1 MFGHKKSKRQQQH
14 NHHPSQPTN
23 QFALAAARA
32 IVPPRSQT
40 PTLSAAAAAAAL
52 HASPK
57 QVTSPASLVTRRM
70 ERRGSISS
78 ITSAPPGF
86 ASPITGSMGIG
97 RRGSDASMTE
107 RIGWLRGGNT
117 TDEHGTSSS
126 SRPGSRQRPISR
138 EVVASPTKGV
148 GKRVSIEDHRTSTR
162 TLGQLESKH
171 TPKPPGKVAPKSAIK
186 GGNKAK
192 ATREVAAVEE
202 EPVREV
208 KKASKPRKAN
218 TKPKPAPEPVHAA
231 AVVAALAVASTSTPK
246 KSQPKAKPKP
256 KPKPVEPV
264 YLSESDEEEEQQPP
278 ARTYPD
284 SESDDEEEEPEEL
297 PLPRRPQSSSNLKK
311 SLRKKASVTADDGSV
326 HLKKSLRATP
336 SAEAVAKTPT
346 KKKSI
351 QTHSD
356 IQGGMLSRGTMRAVV
371 REDMEPIIDE
381 ARERRQLASKAAKA
395 SALQESAHAAKRH
408 EEPRAAAGPSDAVKA
423 LALQIMREQQ
433 AKAAGKPVL
442 LESSRAKKRAAAAAV
457 RDSDS
462 DSDLEPEPEQ
472 EPDTHIDEDEAF
484 AAEQEEESRQKEE
497 EDRQVYK
504 RHQYNGSVSS
514 VTSFMSDLESIPEE
528 AGDQGLKAD
537 GKKKKKKK
545 KAPESVIIPGRDGV
559 PALPSSPILEKERMR
574 LAQVASPEPPKTHS
588 VERKR
593 TLEKLTG
600 GKAAKDTPVEDS
612 KGSPPSSATLTEEVS
627 QPVLIQTIPPTPPYT
642 MDKLH
647 PPPRLFEAGSSDDEV
662 KPAAEANGAALKP
675 KAKASPP
682 PRETHSPRPMK
693 RHSPP
698 PRSVSPAK
706 SAMKHTQHHEGSDRS
721 SILSAED
728 GSVGGHGR
736 RKAARV
742 SFSEDP
748 SVVEMDDDSYHYKP
762 IHSALDKV
770 TEKKG
775 AAKSIG
781 AVSFSSVSRTRVERT
796 PSPEPSSLAA
806 AQPAVPI
813 EHSADHRL
821 GGLIGAGL
829 LGKLTKGKG
838 KKEAEKHSAQKRG
851 SHDPL
856 APEVSSMSPAPSISD
871 DDLESDNDETPATV
885 EFAKA
890 MPIVAAVATP
900 PLAMSTP
907 PPTAGPS
914 VPPALVIAKPPTPEE
929 PKEEEILVA
938 SPSHH
943 VVEVKPIFPPPASD
957 TATTL
962 SENIAHGRPV
972 VFKDDSGED
981 EDHFSDAY
989 EDLDHVV
996 LSATGSGA
1004 VIGVTAAHVHG
1015 PGTAITTEGQVAVTD
1030 TVVLPSISEVA
1041 DRPVEVTTPP
1051 RSLPPQIVGGL
1062 LPEEIITDEK
1072 QHAHTI
1078 LSPKPIKP
1086 VSPKVISAGLI
1097 SSPSPPIVHTPPV
1110 PTVVKAKATNGVSK
1124 PAGTKA
1130 TKAKAK
1136 AAKPKNDLSESE
1148 HAPKPKKVKAVKAAA
1163 APAPVP
1169 VPVPAPVPTA
1179 NRRLSKSKPTH
1190 APAPVAAPQRR
1201 LSVSSDDSESSFQ
1214 RENPH
1219 RKAARRSQGFSMR
1232 TSMRDS
1238 TGHVPPS
1245 SATSPY
1251 ESGLATNRFSEPSA
1265 SSRFESGFRTGRTIG
1280 TGGPRR
1286 REYSPDSSDDD
1297 RVKSLRAPA
1306 KVEKKSRFLG
1316 NSTLRNGNA
1325 SGPAGGRPHSSLGF
1339 APKAS
1344 TNSGRSGF
1352 KGFRSRFEDSSD
1364 EEDAQIAAVPRTRPA
1379 TTYRPLTPDS
1389 SDDELPVV
1397 QTNGN
1402 KPQQNGLHD
1411 SAWAPATAN
1420 GENYAFATEIS
1431 AEIEPKKKWWSFG
1444 SKRKSGTAS
1453 RPVSRAN
1460 SMMSAAPAPLVTNLP
1475 PALDRR
1481 ISDPD
1486 HFSSPMS
1493 TTAAHQRN
1501 QQLKKYRRL
1510 SNGSVNSIGS
1520 AKTWTPSLGTST
1532 LVGSPSGVSSGNR
1545 NLTHGRLAELQEE
1558 DEEEHVLNSDPI
1570 DNGAVANGK
1579 AQIVEPN
1586 GGVYGTP
1593 KAPKKK
1599 KFRGLRKIF
1608 GIDD

>member
-1 MFGHKKSKRQQQH
+1 MFGHKKSKRHQH
-14 NHHPSQPTN
+14 QSPSQPTN

-86 ASPITGSMGIG
+86 ASPISGIG

-107 RIGWLRGGNT
+107 RIGWLRGG
-117 TDEHGTSSS
+117 DEGSS

-138 EVVASPTKGV
+138 DVVASPTKAV
-148 GKRVSIEDHRTSTR
+148 GKRVSIEDHRTPATTTVR

-171 TPKPPGKVAPKSAIK
+171 TPKTGKTAPKSAIK
-186 GGNKAK
+186 GAAKPK
-192 ATREVAAVEE
+192 ATREPVEE
-202 EPVREV
+202 EPIREV

-218 TKPKPAPEPVHAA
+218 AKPKPAPETTHPA
-231 AVVAALAVASTSTPK
+231 AVVAALAVASAGPK
-246 KSQPKAKPKP
+246 KSQQPKAKPKP

-264 YLSESDEEEEQQPP
+264 FLSESEEEEEELPVQ
-278 ARTYPD
+278 TY
-284 SESDDEEEEPEEL
+284 SGMESDDEEEIEE
-297 PLPRRPQSSSNLKK
+297 PLPPPPSTTNLKK
-311 SLRKKASVTADDGSV
+311 SLRSKKSGSMDDGTI
-326 HLKKSLRATP
+326 LRKSLRNAP
-336 SAEAVAKTPT
+336 AEATAKSPA
-346 KKKSI
+346 KKKNVPA

-356 IQGGMLSRGTMRAVV
+356 TQGGMLSRGTMRAVV

-381 ARERRQLASKAAKA
+381 ARERQKLASKAAKA
-395 SALQESAHAAKRH
+395 SALQDHAHASRRQ
-408 EEPRAAAGPSDAVKA
+408 EEAPRASAGPSDAVKA

-442 LESSRAKKRAAAAAV
+442 LESSRAKKRAAAAAAN
-457 RDSDS
+457 DSDS

-484 AAEQEEESRQKEE
+484 AAEKQEEAYQREE

-528 AGDQGLKAD
+528 AGDQSPKD
-537 GKKKKKKK
+537 GKKKKKKRP
-545 KAPESVIIPGRDGV
+545 APESVIIPGRDGV

-574 LAQVASPEPPKTHS
+574 IAQVSSPEPPQRHS

-600 GKAAKDTPVEDS
+600 TETPAAITTNNTATEDS
-612 KGSPPSSATLTEEVS
+612 KGSPPSSATLTEEIT
-627 QPVLIQTIPPTPPYT
+627 QPVVIHTIPPTPPYT
-642 MDKLH
+642 IDKLH
-647 PPPRLFEAGSSDDEV
+647 PPPRLFEAGSSDDDA
-662 KPAAEANGAALKP
+662 KPAAKTNGAALKP
-675 KAKASPP
+675 KAKSSPP

-728 GSVGGHGR
+728 GSVGGHAR

-775 AAKSIG
+775 ATKSIG
-781 AVSFSSVSRTRVERT
+781 AVSFSSISRTRVERT
-796 PSPEPSSLAA
+796 PSPEPSSLPTT
-806 AQPAVPI
+806 QVAVPI

-829 LGKLTKGKG
+829 LGKLTKGKS
-838 KKEAEKHSAQKRG
+838 KKEAVPQKRG

-856 APEVSSMSPAPSISD
+856 APEVSSISPAPSISD
-871 DDLESDNDETPATV
+871 DDLESDNDVPATV

-907 PPTAGPS
+907 PPTSAS
-914 VPPALVIAKPPTPEE
+914 PAPVVAKPPTPEQPRE
-929 PKEEEILVA
+929 AQISAGHTP
-938 SPSHH
+938 P
-943 VVEVKPIFPPPASD
+943 VVEVRPIFPPPASD

-962 SENIAHGRPV
+962 SENIAHGRPIV

-1004 VIGVTAAHVHG
+1004 VIGVTTAHLHG
-1015 PGTAITTEGQVAVTD
+1015 SPGIAITTDGQSAVVD
-1030 TVVLPSISEVA
+1030 NVVLPSISEVA
-1041 DRPVEVTTPP
+1041 DRPIEVTTPP
-1051 RSLPPQIVGGL
+1051 RSLPPQIVGEL
-1062 LPEEIITDEK
+1062 LPEEIIDDEK
-1072 QHAHTI
+1072 EHAHTI

-1086 VSPKVISAGLI
+1086 VSPKVINVGLA
-1097 SSPSPPIVHTPPV
+1097 SSPSPPIAYAPPV
-1110 PTVVKAKATNGVSK
+1110 LAPPVVKAKATNGVPKS
-1124 PAGTKA
+1124 AGTKG
-1130 TKAKAK
+1130 AK
-1136 AAKPKNDLSESE
+1136 AAKTAKPKSDLAESQY
-1148 HAPKPKKVKAVKAAA
+1148 APKPKKAKTTTAP

-1169 VPVPAPVPTA
+1169 VPVPVQAPVPTA
-1179 NRRLSKSKPTH
+1179 GRRLSKSKPTP
-1190 APAPVAAPQRR
+1190 APAPVVAPQRR

-1238 TGHVPPS
+1238 TGRVPPS
-1245 SATSPY
+1245 SATSHHD
-1251 ESGLATNRFSEPSA
+1251 SGLATSRFADTSA

-1297 RVKSLRAPA
+1297 RVKSLRTPA
-1306 KVEKKSRFLG
+1306 RAEKKNRFLG
-1316 NSTLRNGNA
+1316 NSTLRNGS
-1325 SGPAGGRPHSSLGF
+1325 SGPPAGRPHSSLGF
-1339 APKAS
+1339 TPKGGSS
-1344 TNSGRSGF
+1344 TGRSGF

-1364 EEDAQIAAVPRTRPA
+1364 DEDVKLAAASRPRPA

-1402 KPQQNGLHD
+1402 KTQQNGLGD

-1431 AEIEPKKKWWSFG
+1431 ADIAPKKKWWSFG
-1444 SKRKSGTAS
+1444 SKRKSGTGS

-1460 SMMSAAPAPLVTNLP
+1460 SMMSAAPPPPLVTNLP
-1475 PALDRR
+1475 PTVDRR

-1493 TTAAHQRN
+1493 TTAAQQRN

-1558 DEEEHVLNSDPI
+1558 DEEEHVLNHDPI
-1570 DNGAVANGK
+1570 DNGAANGK
-1579 AQIVEPN
+1579 AQVVEPN
-1586 GGVYGTP
+1586 GGVYGAP
-1593 KAPKKK
+1593 KAAKKK

>member
-1 MFGHKKSKRQQQH
+1 MFGHKKSKRPQQS
-14 NHHPSQPTN
+14 PSQPTN

-86 ASPITGSMGIG
+86 ASPISGVG

-107 RIGWLRGGNT
+107 RIGWLRG
-117 TDEHGTSSS
+117 TDEHGTGSG

-148 GKRVSIEDHRTSTR
+148 GKRVSIEDHRSSATTTTKPK

-171 TPKPPGKVAPKSAIK
+171 VPKTGKVAPKSVVK
-186 GGNKAK
+186 GGNKTK
-192 ATREVAAVEE
+192 ATRELVEE
-202 EPVREV
+202 ESIREV
-208 KKASKPRKAN
+208 KNTSKPRKAN
-218 TKPKPAPEPVHAA
+218 SKPKPSSEPTHAA
-231 AVVAALAVASTSTPK
+231 AVVAAVAVASAGSR
-246 KSQPKAKPKP
+246 KSQPKAKPKSKP

-264 YLSESDEEEEQQPP
+264 YSSESEEESEEELP
-278 ARTYPD
+278 AQTYSD
-284 SESDDEEEEPEEL
+284 SESDDEEEQFEEP
-297 PLPRRPQSSSNLKK
+297 PPPPPPSTNLKK
-311 SLRKKASVTADDGSV
+311 SLRNKKAEPIDDGV
-326 HLKKSLRATP
+326 IRLKKSLR
-336 SAEAVAKTPT
+336 SAPVETAAKTPA
-346 KKKSI
+346 KKKNVHA

-356 IQGGMLSRGTMRAVV
+356 TQGGMLSRGTMRTTV

-381 ARERRQLASKAAKA
+381 ARERQRLASKAAKA
-395 SALQESAHAAKRH
+395 SALQDSAHAPRRQ
-408 EEPRAAAGPSDAVKA
+408 EEPSRAATGPSDAVKA

-433 AKAAGKPVL
+433 AKNAGKPVV

-457 RDSDS
+457 QDSDS

-484 AAEQEEESRQKEE
+484 AAEQQEESRLTEE

-528 AGDQGLKAD
+528 AGDQGLKD
-537 GKKKKKKK
+537 GKKKKKKRP
-545 KAPESVIIPGRDGV
+545 APESVIIPGRDGV

-574 LAQVASPEPPKTHS
+574 IALVASPEPPKSHS

-600 GKAAKDTPVEDS
+600 ATATPAAITTDDIAVEDP
-612 KGSPPSSATLTEEVS
+612 KGSPPSSATLTEEVT
-627 QPVLIQTIPPTPPYT
+627 QPVVIHTIPPTPPYT
-642 MDKLH
+642 IDKLH
-647 PPPRLFEAGSSDDEV
+647 PPPRLFDAGSSDEDV
-662 KPAAEANGAALKP
+662 KPAIKTNGTALKP
-675 KAKASPP
+675 KTKSSPP

-728 GSVGGHGR
+728 GSVGGHNR

-762 IHSALDKV
+762 IHSALDTV
-770 TEKKG
+770 TEKKTVT
-775 AAKSIG
+775 KSIG

-796 PSPEPSSLAA
+796 PSPEPSSLVAAQAA
-806 AQPAVPI
+806 AQI
-813 EHSADHRL
+813 EHSSDHRL

-829 LGKLTKGKG
+829 LGKFTKGKG
-838 KKEAEKHSAQKRG
+838 KKESGRHSPVPQKMG
-851 SHDPL
+851 GHDPL
-856 APEVSSMSPAPSISD
+856 APEVRSMSPAPSISD
-871 DDLESDNDETPATV
+871 DDLESENETLATV

-907 PPTAGPS
+907 PPTS
-914 VPPALVIAKPPTPEE
+914 TSPAPFAVKPPTPEQ
-929 PKEEEILVA
+929 PKEAQISA
-938 SPSHH
+938 GHTPP

-957 TATTL
+957 PSTTL

-1004 VIGVTAAHVHG
+1004 VIGVTAAHVHS
-1015 PGTAITTEGQVAVTD
+1015 PGIAITTEGQSAVVD

-1041 DRPVEVTTPP
+1041 DQPVDVATPP
-1051 RSLPPQIVGGL
+1051 RSLPPQIVGRL
-1062 LPEEIITDEK
+1062 LPEEIITDERE
-1072 QHAHTI
+1072 HAHTI

-1086 VSPKVISAGLI
+1086 VSPKVISAGLT
-1097 SSPSPPIVHTPPV
+1097 SSPSPPIVYTPP
-1110 PTVVKAKATNGVSK
+1110 PVVKAKATNGVPKSM
-1124 PAGTKA
+1124 GTKA
-1130 TKAKAK
+1130 TKATKAT
-1136 AAKPKNDLSESE
+1136 KPRSDLDESQ
-1148 HAPKPKKVKAVKAAA
+1148 HAPKPKKVKATAAP

-1169 VPVPAPVPTA
+1169 MPIPAPAPTA
-1179 NRRLSKSKPTH
+1179 SRRLSKSKPSPV
-1190 APAPVAAPQRR
+1190 PAPVAVPQRR

-1219 RKAARRSQGFSMR
+1219 RRAARRSQGFSMR

-1238 TGHVPPS
+1238 TGRVPPS
-1245 SATSPY
+1245 SATSPH
-1251 ESGLATNRFSEPSA
+1251 ESGLATSRLADTTA
-1265 SSRFESGFRTGRTIG
+1265 SPRFESGFRTGRSIG

-1297 RVKSLRAPA
+1297 RVRSLRAPA

-1316 NSTLRNGNA
+1316 NSTLRNGS
-1325 SGPAGGRPHSSLGF
+1325 SGPPAGRPHSSLGF
-1339 APKAS
+1339 APKGS
-1344 TNSGRSGF
+1344 SNTGRSGF
-1352 KGFRSRFEDSSD
+1352 RGFRSRFEDSSD
-1364 EEDAQIAAVPRTRPA
+1364 DEDIQIATAPRARPA

-1402 KPQQNGLHD
+1402 KVQQNGLKD

-1420 GENYAFATEIS
+1420 GDNYAFATDIS
-1431 AEIEPKKKWWSFG
+1431 ADIGPKKKWWNFG
-1444 SKRKSGTAS
+1444 SKRKSGTGS

-1460 SMMSAAPAPLVTNLP
+1460 SMMSAAPAPLITNLPPP

-1493 TTAAHQRN
+1493 TSAAQQRN

-1510 SNGSVNSIGS
+1510 SGGSVNSIGS

-1558 DEEEHVLNSDPI
+1558 DEEEHVLNNDPI
-1570 DNGAVANGK
+1570 DNGATNGK
-1579 AQIVEPN
+1579 AQVVEPN
-1586 GGVYGTP
+1586 GGVYGAP
-1593 KAPKKK
+1593 KAVKKK

>member
-1 MFGHKKSKRQQQH
+1 
-14 NHHPSQPTN
+14 
-23 QFALAAARA
+23 
-32 IVPPRSQT
+32 
-40 PTLSAAAAAAAL
+40 
-52 HASPK
+52 
-57 QVTSPASLVTRRM
+57 
-70 ERRGSISS
+70 
-78 ITSAPPGF
+78 
-86 ASPITGSMGIG
+86 
-97 RRGSDASMTE
+97 MTE
-107 RIGWLRGGNT
+107 RIGWLRG

-126 SRPGSRQRPISR
+126 SRPGSRQRPIGR
-138 EVVASPTKGV
+138 EAVASPTKGV
-148 GKRVSIEDHRTSTR
+148 GKRVSIEDHRTSATAVK

-171 TPKPPGKVAPKSAIK
+171 TPKTGKVAAPKSAIK
-186 GGNKAK
+186 GGAKPK
-192 ATREVAAVEE
+192 ATREVVEE

-208 KKASKPRKAN
+208 KKTSKPRKAN
-218 TKPKPAPEPVHAA
+218 SKPKPSLELTHAA
-231 AVVAALAVASTSTPK
+231 AVVAAVAVASAGSK

-264 YLSESDEEEEQQPP
+264 YLSESESESEEEPPVQTYPGSESDGEEEEFEGPP
-278 ARTYPD
+278 PST
-284 SESDDEEEEPEEL
+284 
-297 PLPRRPQSSSNLKK
+297 NLKK
-311 SLRKKASVTADDGSV
+311 SLRNKKAGPVDDGTV
-326 HLKKSLRATP
+326 HLKKSLRSTP
-336 SAEAVAKTPT
+336 VESAAKAPV
-346 KKKSI
+346 KKKNAHA

-356 IQGGMLSRGTMRAVV
+356 TQGGMLSRGTMRTTV

-381 ARERRQLASKAAKA
+381 AKERRRLASNAAKA
-395 SALQESAHAAKRH
+395 SALQDSAHAPRRQ
-408 EEPRAAAGPSDAVKA
+408 EEQPRTATGPSDAVKA

-442 LESSRAKKRAAAAAV
+442 LESSRAKKRAAAAAAQ
-457 RDSDS
+457 DS
-462 DSDLEPEPEQ
+462 DSDLDLEPEQ

-484 AAEQEEESRQKEE
+484 AAEQEEESRRQEE
-497 EDRQVYK
+497 EDGQIYK

-528 AGDQGLKAD
+528 AGDQGPRD
-537 GKKKKKKK
+537 GKKKKKKRP
-545 KAPESVIIPGRDGV
+545 APESVIIPGRDGV
-559 PALPSSPILEKERMR
+559 PALPSSPILEQERMR
-574 LAQVASPEPPKTHS
+574 IAQVASPEPPKNHS
-588 VERKR
+588 IERKR

-600 GKAAKDTPVEDS
+600 TAATPVAITTDDIAVEDL
-612 KGSPPSSATLTEEVS
+612 KGSPPSSTTLTEEVT
-627 QPVLIQTIPPTPPYT
+627 QPVVIHTIPPTPPYT
-642 MDKLH
+642 VDKLH
-647 PPPRLFEAGSSDDEV
+647 PPPRLFDAGSSDEDV
-662 KPAAEANGAALKP
+662 KPAAKANGAALKP
-675 KAKASPP
+675 KTKASPP

-762 IHSALDKV
+762 IHSALDQV
-770 TEKKG
+770 TEKK
-775 AAKSIG
+775 AVTKSVG

-796 PSPEPSSLAA
+796 PSPEPSSSAA
-806 AQPAVPI
+806 AQAAVPI

-829 LGKLTKGKG
+829 LGKFTKGNG
-838 KKEAEKHSAQKRG
+838 KKEAGRHSPVPQKRG

-871 DDLESDNDETPATV
+871 DGLESENEAPAAV

-890 MPIVAAVATP
+890 IPIVAAVATP

-907 PPTAGPS
+907 PPTAASP
-914 VPPALVIAKPPTPEE
+914 VPVIAKPPTPEQ
-929 PKEEEILVA
+929 PKEAQISA
-938 SPSHH
+938 GHAPP
-943 VVEVKPIFPPPASD
+943 VVEVKPIFPPPTSD

-1004 VIGVTAAHVHG
+1004 VIGVTAAHAHG
-1015 PGTAITTEGQVAVTD
+1015 CPGIAITTEGQSAVVD
-1030 TVVLPSISEVA
+1030 TMVLPSISEVA
-1041 DRPVEVTTPP
+1041 DQPVEVATPP
-1051 RSLPPQIVGGL
+1051 GSLPPQIVGGL
-1062 LPEEIITDEK
+1062 LPEEIITDENE
-1072 QHAHTI
+1072 HAHTI

-1086 VSPKVISAGLI
+1086 VSPKVISAGLT
-1097 SSPSPPIVHTPPV
+1097 SSPSPPIVYTPPV
-1110 PTVVKAKATNGVSK
+1110 AAPAPPVVKAKATNGVSK
-1124 PAGTKA
+1124 PAGTKT
-1130 TKAKAK
+1130 TKATK
-1136 AAKPKNDLSESE
+1136 AAKPKGDLSKSK
-1148 HAPKPKKVKAVKAAA
+1148 HAPKPKKTKATA
-1163 APAPVP
+1163 APASVPVP

-1179 NRRLSKSKPTH
+1179 SRRLSKSKP

-1238 TGHVPPS
+1238 TGRVPPS
-1245 SATSPY
+1245 SATSQH
-1251 ESGLATNRFSEPSA
+1251 ESGLAASRFADTSA

-1306 KVEKKSRFLG
+1306 KAEKKSRFLG
-1316 NSTLRNGNA
+1316 NSTLRNGS
-1325 SGPAGGRPHSSLGF
+1325 SGPPPGRPHSSLGF
-1339 APKAS
+1339 ATKGS
-1344 TNSGRSGF
+1344 SNTGRSGF

-1364 EEDAQIAAVPRTRPA
+1364 EEDLRPAAAPRKRPA

-1397 QTNGN
+1397 QANGN
-1402 KPQQNGLHD
+1402 KTQQNGLQD
-1411 SAWAPATAN
+1411 STWAPATAN
-1420 GENYAFATEIS
+1420 GENYAFATNIS
-1431 AEIEPKKKWWSFG
+1431 ADIAPKKKWWSFG
-1444 SKRKSGTAS
+1444 SKRKSGTSS

-1460 SMMSAAPAPLVTNLP
+1460 SMMSAAPAPLITNLP
-1475 PALDRR
+1475 PPPPLDRR

-1493 TTAAHQRN
+1493 TSAAQQRN
-1501 QQLKKYRRL
+1501 QQLRKYRRL

-1570 DNGAVANGK
+1570 DNGTVNGK
-1579 AQIVEPN
+1579 AQVVEPN
-1586 GGVYGTP
+1586 GGVYGAP
-1593 KAPKKK
+1593 KVAKKK

>member
-1 MFGHKKSKRQQQH
+1 MFGHKKSKRQQQS
-14 NHHPSQPTN
+14 PSQPTN

-70 ERRGSISS
+70 ERRGSITS

-86 ASPITGSMGIG
+86 ASPISGVG

-107 RIGWLRGGNT
+107 RIGWLRGA
-117 TDEHGTSSS
+117 DEHGTSSS

-148 GKRVSIEDHRTSTR
+148 GKRVSIEDQRSSATTAK
-162 TLGQLESKH
+162 TLGQLESRH
-171 TPKPPGKVAPKSAIK
+171 MPKPGKVASKSAIK
-186 GGNKAK
+186 GGTKPK
-192 ATREVAAVEE
+192 ATRELVEE

-208 KKASKPRKAN
+208 KKTSKPRKAN
-218 TKPKPAPEPVHAA
+218 PKPKPSPEPTHAA
-231 AVVAALAVASTSTPK
+231 ALVAAVAVATAGSR

-264 YLSESDEEEEQQPP
+264 YLSESEEESEEEPP
-278 ARTYPD
+278 VRTYSD
-284 SESDDEEEEPEEL
+284 SESDDEEEVEEP
-297 PLPRRPQSSSNLKK
+297 PPPPPSTNLKK
-311 SLRKKASVTADDGSV
+311 SLRNKKVEPVDDGTI
-326 HLKKSLRATP
+326 HLKKSLRSTP
-336 SAEAVAKTPT
+336 VEAAANAPV
-346 KKKSI
+346 KKKNVHA

-356 IQGGMLSRGTMRAVV
+356 TQGGMLSRGTMRTTV

-381 ARERRQLASKAAKA
+381 ARERQRLASKAAKT
-395 SALQESAHAAKRH
+395 SALQDSVHAPRRQ
-408 EEPRAAAGPSDAVKA
+408 EEPPRAATGPSDAVKA

-433 AKAAGKPVL
+433 AKAAGKPVI
-442 LESSRAKKRAAAAAV
+442 LESSRAKKRAAAAAAQ
-457 RDSDS
+457 DSDS
-462 DSDLEPEPEQ
+462 DSDLELEPEQ

-484 AAEQEEESRQKEE
+484 AAEQKEE

-528 AGDQGLKAD
+528 AGDQSPKD
-537 GKKKKKKK
+537 GKKKKKKRP
-545 KAPESVIIPGRDGV
+545 APESVIIPGRDGV

-574 LAQVASPEPPKTHS
+574 IAQVSSPEPPKNHS
-588 VERKR
+588 VERKK

-600 GKAAKDTPVEDS
+600 TTTVPTAITTDDIAVEDP
-612 KGSPPSSATLTEEVS
+612 KGSPPSSATLTEEVT
-627 QPVLIQTIPPTPPYT
+627 QPVVIHTIPPTPPYT
-642 MDKLH
+642 VDKLH
-647 PPPRLFEAGSSDDEV
+647 PPPRLFDAGSSDEDV
-662 KPAAEANGAALKP
+662 KPVAKSNGAALKP
-675 KAKASPP
+675 KTKSSPP

-728 GSVGGHGR
+728 GSVGGHAR

-770 TEKKG
+770 TEKKSVT
-775 AAKSIG
+775 KSVG

-796 PSPEPSSLAA
+796 PSPEPSSLVAAQAA
-806 AQPAVPI
+806 API

-838 KKEAEKHSAQKRG
+838 KKEAGRHSPVPQKKG
-851 SHDPL
+851 SYDPL
-856 APEVSSMSPAPSISD
+856 APEVRSMSPAPSISD
-871 DDLESDNDETPATV
+871 DDLESENEAPATV

-900 PLAMSTP
+900 PLAISTP
-907 PPTAGPS
+907 PPTSAS
-914 VPPALVIAKPPTPEE
+914 PAPVIAKPPTPEQ
-929 PKEEEILVA
+929 PKEAQISA
-938 SPSHH
+938 GHTPP

-957 TATTL
+957 PATTL

-1004 VIGVTAAHVHG
+1004 VIGVTAAHVNS
-1015 PGTAITTEGQVAVTD
+1015 PGIAITTEGQSAVTD

-1041 DRPVEVTTPP
+1041 DQPVEVTTPP
-1051 RSLPPQIVGGL
+1051 RSLPPQIVGRL
-1062 LPEEIITDEK
+1062 LPEEIITDEREHV
-1072 QHAHTI
+1072 QTI

-1086 VSPKVISAGLI
+1086 VSPKVISAGLT
-1097 SSPSPPIVHTPPV
+1097 SSPSPPIVYTPP
-1110 PTVVKAKATNGVSK
+1110 PVVKAKVANGVSK
-1124 PAGTKA
+1124 PVGTKT
-1130 TKAKAK
+1130 TKAAK
-1136 AAKPKNDLSESE
+1136 AAKPRSDLAESQ
-1148 HAPKPKKVKAVKAAA
+1148 HAPKPKKAKATAVP

-1169 VPVPAPVPTA
+1169 MPVPAPVPTA
-1179 NRRLSKSKPTH
+1179 SRRLSKSKPTS

-1238 TGHVPPS
+1238 TGRVPPS
-1245 SATSPY
+1245 SATSPHD
-1251 ESGLATNRFSEPSA
+1251 SGLAASRFADTSA
-1265 SSRFESGFRTGRTIG
+1265 SSRFESGFRTGRSIG

-1316 NSTLRNGNA
+1316 SSTLRNGNSA
-1325 SGPAGGRPHSSLGF
+1325 PPAGRPHSSLGF
-1339 APKAS
+1339 APKG
-1344 TNSGRSGF
+1344 NSNTGRSGF

-1364 EEDAQIAAVPRTRPA
+1364 DEDIQLAAASRARPA

-1389 SDDELPVV
+1389 SDNELPMV

-1402 KPQQNGLHD
+1402 KPQENGLKD
-1411 SAWAPATAN
+1411 SMWAPTTAN
-1420 GENYAFATEIS
+1420 GDNYAFATDIS
-1431 AEIEPKKKWWSFG
+1431 ADIAPKKKWWSFG
-1444 SKRKSGTAS
+1444 SKRKSGTGS

-1460 SMMSAAPAPLVTNLP
+1460 SMMSAAPAPLITNLP
-1475 PALDRR
+1475 PPPLDRR

-1493 TTAAHQRN
+1493 TSAAQQRN
-1501 QQLKKYRRL
+1501 QQLKKFRRL
-1510 SNGSVNSIGS
+1510 SGGSVNSIGS

-1558 DEEEHVLNSDPI
+1558 DEEEHVLNNDPI
-1570 DNGAVANGK
+1570 DNGATNGK
-1579 AQIVEPN
+1579 AQVVEPN
-1586 GGVYGTP
+1586 GGVYGAP
-1593 KAPKKK
+1593 KPVKKK

>member
-1 MFGHKKSKRQQQH
+1 MFGHKKSKRQQQ
-14 NHHPSQPTN
+14 PPQPTN

-40 PTLSAAAAAAAL
+40 PNLSAAAAATAL

-57 QVTSPASLVTRRM
+57 VVTSPASLVTRRM

-86 ASPITGSMGIG
+86 ASPISGVG

-107 RIGWLRGGNT
+107 RIGWLRGN
-117 TDEHGTSSS
+117 DEHGTSSS

-138 EVVASPTKGV
+138 EVVASPTKAV
-148 GKRVSIEDHRTSTR
+148 GKRVSIEDHRTPATTVK

-171 TPKPPGKVAPKSAIK
+171 TPKPAKTATKATTK
-186 GGNKAK
+186 GGAKAK
-192 ATREVAAVEE
+192 ATREVVEE
-202 EPVREV
+202 EPVREP
-208 KKASKPRKAN
+208 KKTQKARKTTSKPKL
-218 TKPKPAPEPVHAA
+218 APEPTHVAP
-231 AVVAALAVASTSTPK
+231 AVVAAAVIASTGSK

-264 YLSESDEEEEQQPP
+264 YSSESEEEEELPVQ
-278 ARTYPD
+278 AYPD
-284 SESDDEEEEPEEL
+284 SESDDEEEEIEL
-297 PLPRRPQSSSNLKK
+297 PPPPPPTNLKK
-311 SLRKKASVTADDGSV
+311 SLRNKPVQPVDDGTV
-326 HLKKSLRATP
+326 HLKKSLR
-336 SAEAVAKTPT
+336 STPT
-346 KKKSI
+346 ESAPRAQAKKRNVHA

-356 IQGGMLSRGTMRAVV
+356 TQGGMLSRGTMRTTV
-371 REDMEPIIDE
+371 RDDMEPIIDE
-381 ARERRQLASKAAKA
+381 ARERQKLASQAAKA
-395 SALQESAHAAKRH
+395 SALQDSAHAPRRQ
-408 EEPRAAAGPSDAVKA
+408 EEPPRAATGPSDAVKA

-433 AKAAGKPVL
+433 AKAAGMPVL

-457 RDSDS
+457 QDSDS
-462 DSDLEPEPEQ
+462 DSDLEQEQ
-472 EPDTHIDEDEAF
+472 EPDTHVDEDEAF
-484 AAEQEEESRQKEE
+484 AAEREEEERRQEEDDKQIYTRQ
-497 EDRQVYK
+497 
-504 RHQYNGSVSS
+504 QYNGSASS

-528 AGDQGLKAD
+528 AGDQGQRAD
-537 GKKKKKKK
+537 GKKKKKKRP
-545 KAPESVIIPGRDGV
+545 APESVIIPGRDGV

-574 LAQVASPEPPKTHS
+574 LAQVASPEPPKNHS

-600 GKAAKDTPVEDS
+600 ATTAGAITTKDIVVEDS
-612 KGSPPSSATLTEEVS
+612 KGSPPSSATLTEEVT
-627 QPVLIQTIPPTPPYT
+627 QPVVIHTIPPTPPYAI
-642 MDKLH
+642 DKLH
-647 PPPRLFEAGSSDDEV
+647 PAPRLFDADTSEEDV
-662 KPAAEANGAALKP
+662 KPAAKTNGAALKP
-675 KAKASPP
+675 KAKTSPP

-728 GSVGGHGR
+728 GSVGGHGK

-775 AAKSIG
+775 ATKSIG

-796 PSPEPSSLAA
+796 PSPEPSSVAA
-806 AQPAVPI
+806 APAAVPI

-838 KKEAEKHSAQKRG
+838 KKDTGRHSPVPKKKG

-856 APEVSSMSPAPSISD
+856 APEVISMSPAPSISD
-871 DDLESDNDETPATV
+871 DDLESENEAPTTV

-890 MPIVAAVATP
+890 IPIVTAVATP
-900 PLAMSTP
+900 PLATSTP
-907 PPTAGPS
+907 PPATAS
-914 VPPALVIAKPPTPEE
+914 PAPVVARVPTPEE
-929 PKEEEILVA
+929 PKEAQIA
-938 SPSHH
+938 AGHTPP
-943 VVEVKPIFPPPASD
+943 VVEFKPIFPPPASD
-957 TATTL
+957 PSTTL
-962 SENIAHGRPV
+962 TENISHGRPIG

-1004 VIGVTAAHVHG
+1004 VIGVTTAHVHNTQG
-1015 PGTAITTEGQVAVTD
+1015 IAITTEGQSAVVD
-1030 TVVLPSISEVA
+1030 NMVLPSISEVA
-1041 DRPVEVTTPP
+1041 DQPVAVATPP
-1051 RSLPPQIVGGL
+1051 RSLPPQVVGGL
-1062 LPEEIITDEK
+1062 LPEETINDERE
-1072 QHAHTI
+1072 QAHTI

-1086 VSPKVISAGLI
+1086 VSPKVINVGLT
-1097 SSPSPPIVHTPPV
+1097 SSPSPPIVQAPPA
-1110 PTVVKAKATNGVSK
+1110 PPMVKAMNGGSK
-1124 PAGTKA
+1124 PAGPKTTTKA
-1130 TKAKAK
+1130 AK
-1136 AAKPKNDLSESE
+1136 AAKPKSDLSESK
-1148 HAPKPKKVKAVKAAA
+1148 HAPKPKKAKAVPAPAP

-1169 VPVPAPVPTA
+1169 VPVPAPVPTTG
-1179 NRRLSKSKPTH
+1179 RRLSKSKPTP
-1190 APAPVAAPQRR
+1190 APAPVPQRR

-1219 RKAARRSQGFSMR
+1219 RRAARRSQGFSMR

-1238 TGHVPPS
+1238 TGRVPPS
-1245 SATSPY
+1245 SATSPQ
-1251 ESGLATNRFSEPSA
+1251 ESGFTTTRRSD

-1297 RVKSLRAPA
+1297 RGKSLRGPPKA
-1306 KVEKKSRFLG
+1306 EKKSRFLG
-1316 NSTLRNGNA
+1316 KSTLRSGSS
-1325 SGPAGGRPHSSLGF
+1325 SGPSTGRPHSSLGF
-1339 APKAS
+1339 TPKGTAN
-1344 TNSGRSGF
+1344 TGRSGF
-1352 KGFRSRFEDSSD
+1352 GGFRSRFEDSSD
-1364 EEDAQIAAVPRTRPA
+1364 EEDVQLAAAPQTHP
-1379 TTYRPLTPDS
+1379 TNTYRPLTPDS
-1389 SDDELPVV
+1389 SDDELPVA

-1402 KPQQNGLHD
+1402 KAQQNGLKN

-1431 AEIEPKKKWWSFG
+1431 ADIAPKKKWWSFG
-1444 SKRKSGTAS
+1444 SKRKSGTGS

-1460 SMMSAAPAPLVTNLP
+1460 SMMVAAPPPLITDLP

-1493 TTAAHQRN
+1493 TSAAQQRN
-1501 QQLKKYRRL
+1501 QQLKKFRRL
-1510 SNGSVNSIGS
+1510 SGGSVNSVGS
-1520 AKTWTPSLGTST
+1520 ARTWTPSLGTST

-1570 DNGAVANGK
+1570 DADAVNGNGK
-1579 AQIVEPN
+1579 AQVVEPN
-1586 GGVYGTP
+1586 GGVYGAP
-1593 KAPKKK
+1593 KAAKKK
-1599 KFRGLRKIF
+1599 KFRGLRKMF